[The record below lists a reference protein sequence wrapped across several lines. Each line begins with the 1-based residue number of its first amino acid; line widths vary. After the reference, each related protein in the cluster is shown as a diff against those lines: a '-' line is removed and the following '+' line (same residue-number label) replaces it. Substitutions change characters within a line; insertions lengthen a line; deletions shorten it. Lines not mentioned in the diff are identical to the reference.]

1 MQNNTHIPEEINLM
15 IVCYLTHSIDKNQLL
30 RLREWISESAQNLD
44 YFNQYRASWILSD
57 NKDEE
62 LQTESS
68 RLWNRIEN
76 EIIPSGEAEPKT
88 LPGRN
93 RSFGFLKYAAI
104 LVLMVSLSSTLTW
117 WFMKPGEFTERMV
130 EYVVPKG
137 SKSSIKLPDGSVVWL
152 NAGSKLQ
159 YATDFDK
166 KERKVFLSGE
176 AHFTVV
182 SNKNKPFKV
191 HTSDL
196 IVRALGTKFNVKAYP
211 EEKIITTILEEGV
224 IDVQVIKGK
233 KASKNQIKVEP
244 NQKLVYFKDA
254 KGDEHIARREIEE
267 TKKITRIDENI
278 RVVSEI
284 NTELYTSWKNDKWI
298 IEGLTLKCLAPIL
311 ERRYNIAISFS
322 KDGVDQ
328 YKFSGILHN
337 ETVEQIMDVLR
348 YTAPV
353 KYSIVRDSIFISTDH
368 AVKKNFER
376 IITTRSE

>member
-1 MQNNTHIPEEINLM
+1 MQKNLHIPEDIKQL
-15 IVCYLTHSIDKNQLL
+15 ITGYLTHDIDKNQLH
-30 RLREWISESAQNLD
+30 RLCEWISESAQNHI
-44 YFNQYRASWILSD
+44 YFNQYQSSWFLSSNQSKETLTD
-57 NKDEE
+57 
-62 LQTESS
+62 SAM
-68 RLWNRIEN
+68 LWNKIEN
-76 EIIPSGEAEPKT
+76 ELSQGETEIRTIYSKK
-88 LPGRN
+88 
-93 RSFGFLKYAAI
+93 SISGFLKYAAVLI
-104 LVLMVSLSSTLTW
+104 LMVSLSSTLTW
-117 WFMKPGEFTERMV
+117 WFMKDGEAGERMV
-130 EYVVPKG
+130 EYTVPKG

-166 KERKVFLSGE
+166 KDRTVFLSGE

-211 EEKIITTILEEGV
+211 EEKTITTTLEEGI

-233 KASKNQIKVEP
+233 KAGKNQIKVEP
-244 NQKLVYFKDA
+244 NQKLVFFKETE
-254 KGDEHIARREIEE
+254 GEVRVARREIEE
-267 TKKITRIDENI
+267 TKKITLINENI
-278 RVVSEI
+278 RVVSDV
-284 NTELYTSWKNDKWI
+284 NTELYTSWKNDKWV
-298 IEGLTLKCLAPIL
+298 IEGLTLKCLAPML
-311 ERRYNIAISFS
+311 ERRYNIAIKFS
-322 KDGVDQ
+322 NDGVNQ

-368 AVKKNFER
+368 TVKKNFER
-376 IITTRSE
+376 IITSRPE